1 MLVLSRKVGERMV
14 IGETIVLTVLE
25 VSGRR
30 IRLGIEAPP
39 GVAIWGG
46 RIACGPTTRCG
57 PFCTPC
63 ATGSRWTKSLP

>member
-25 VSGRR
+25 ANGRR

-39 GVAIWGG
+39 DVSIWREELSEAKELGSATTSQE
-46 RIACGPTTRCG
+46 RIRKPR
-57 PFCTPC
+57 
-63 ATGSRWTKSLP
+63 